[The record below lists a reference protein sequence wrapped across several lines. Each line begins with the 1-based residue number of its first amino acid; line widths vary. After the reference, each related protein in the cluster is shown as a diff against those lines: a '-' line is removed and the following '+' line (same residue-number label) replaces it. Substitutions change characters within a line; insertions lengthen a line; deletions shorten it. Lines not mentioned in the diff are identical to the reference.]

1 MNWLVEDMSSNRNKI
16 FGNWHD
22 RQLYLQREG
31 NQKLLKNWHEK
42 NLVKMRTF
50 IQENKD
56 NNANIEQGFDTY
68 KNDIDDYIR
77 ILREEG
83 LRL

>member
-1 MNWLVEDMSSNRNKI
+1 
-16 FGNWHD
+16 
-22 RQLYLQREG
+22 
-31 NQKLLKNWHEK
+31 LKNWHEK

-56 NNANIEQGFDTY
+56 NNANIEEGCNTY

-83 LRL
+83 LRP